1 MCGDRHTHGQKHVVV
16 VLFETTRPLAA
27 RETRGRFLVIRQPY
41 LMLHFSALL
50 LVSTFYVDWHGSLAF
65 FSLPQTLC
73 TILFYSHCRL
83 LLTGG
88 PKVYDVTKYLDDH
101 PGGAEV
107 MLDVAGQDADEF
119 FEDIGHSKEAREEL
133 KKYLI
138 GSLKIDEATKKKME
152 EEKAKK
158 AAAKAGGFPVI
169 PLVGIVLAVAAYL
182 YVSSQSK
189 SAESE

>member
-1 MCGDRHTHGQKHVVV
+1 M
-16 VLFETTRPLAA
+16 
-27 RETRGRFLVIRQPY
+27 
-41 LMLHFSALL
+41 
-50 LVSTFYVDWHGSLAF
+50 
-65 FSLPQTLC
+65 
-73 TILFYSHCRL
+73 
-83 LLTGG
+83 
-88 PKVYDVTKYLDDH
+88 VYDVTKYLDDH

-158 AAAKAGGFPVI
+158 AAAKGGGFPIV
-169 PLVGIVLAVAAYL
+169 PLVGVVLAVAAYV
-182 YVSSQSK
+182 YMSQAK
-189 SAESE
+189 AAESE